1 VCINCFLPLKPAI
14 HPRSK
19 KAQVIEASVVCLIVL
34 VKIVTKRSFYKGKR
48 KKCIG
53 VKYER
58 EDSEYL
64 GASAFKATSPV
75 HTQKG
80 VKLLQS
86 HGTQVN

>member
-1 VCINCFLPLKPAI
+1 MAQ
-14 HPRSK
+14 SK
-19 KAQVIEASVVCLIVL
+19 KAQVIEASVVCLIFL
-34 VKIVTKRSFYKGKR
+34 AKIVTNRSFKEWKL

-58 EDSEYL
+58 EESEYL
-64 GASAFKATSPV
+64 GALAFKATSPV
-75 HTQKG
+75 HTPKG